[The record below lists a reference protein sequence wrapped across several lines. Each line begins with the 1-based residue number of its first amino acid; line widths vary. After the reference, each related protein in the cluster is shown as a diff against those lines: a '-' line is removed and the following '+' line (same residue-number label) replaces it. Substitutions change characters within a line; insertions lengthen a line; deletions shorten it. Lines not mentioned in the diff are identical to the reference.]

1 MSKSEPHAGLLAD
14 DPQSERGLW
23 VGVILVLVADLCSQ
37 RVHSFER
44 DAAEQWIGTWPSR
57 DFKMVSALAGIDP
70 DALHDRLK
78 EIRRMPIDQR
88 ASMLMFRKDP
98 RMGNGVSDMGESMG
112 PTSGAPERCEAV
124 SPDNLT
130 RDGDQAHVWPREISD
145 PKDCCEHSNLREAL

>member
-130 RDGDQAHVWPREISD
+130 RDDTRSPAPHREFSASTSCLEHADQ
-145 PKDCCEHSNLREAL
+145 REAL